1 LNAGFDCLV
10 HPEHFIHAA
19 DRITGYK
26 HFAIA
31 NGAAQTSLD
40 QNFSYDELARL
51 TGVTYGTSSW
61 TLGYDAN
68 GNRTGAS
75 LNGTNTAYT
84 TPATSNK
91 TSTIGAAALTYDAAG
106 NITGQTG
113 TNAYTTTI
121 NLEGRIATLV
131 KGTVT
136 TTYAYNG
143 MGQRVRKFSSSGA
156 TSTTI
161 FVYDQ
166 QGNLLGEYGNTGTP
180 IREYVWMNGELVAIF
195 TPNGTNP
202 PNIFYVHNDHLGSPK
217 LVYTK
222 ANVLRWR
229 WMTEPFG
236 TTAPENTPTAG
247 QAAFTQPIR
256 FPGQYHDT
264 ESNLFYNHHRT
275 YDQTSGRYTQS
286 DPIGLAGGI
295 NTYAYV
301 GGNPISWI
309 DPNGLMG
316 RGSGGSGMRNV
327 YTPGQGPGQSI
338 GDFASGL
345 GNAYYN
351 MMSRIDRSLSSIG
364 SGSSPAGTGQ
374 CVTAECAA
382 GLLPAP
388 SDNRTQAQI
397 DVGLCTLVCNI
408 SAAGPVAACNV
419 AAGGGLVGGV
429 AGAATRMSICSMV
442 CQP

>member
-1 LNAGFDCLV
+1 
-10 HPEHFIHAA
+10 
-19 DRITGYK
+19 
-26 HFAIA
+26 
-31 NGAAQTSLD
+31 LD

-156 TSTTI
+156 TSTTV

-166 QGNLLGEYGNTGTP
+166 QGMLLGEYGNTGTP
-180 IREYVWMNGELVAIF
+180 IREYMWMNNELVAIF

-217 LVYTK
+217 QVYTK

-301 GGNPISWI
+301 NGNPIRYI
-309 DPNGLMG
+309 DPEGLEKLILHGPRDPVQRAAAVRDPDIAG
-316 RGSGGSGMRNV
+316 RLIIYAHGNSSAIADTRSDKTVSM
-327 YTPGQGPGQSI
+327 TPSQTAALVR
-338 GDFASGL
+338 ASGVWKPGMPITVKACEVAKGNNNFVQGLAKELNVPVTGPNALMVPRVDGKGEITMMPFTWYFL
-345 GNAYYN
+345 GFT
-351 MMSRIDRSLSSIG
+351 G
-364 SGSSPAGTGQ
+364 PAGQ
-374 CVTAECAA
+374 YVTAN
-382 GLLPAP
+382 P
-388 SDNRTQAQI
+388 R
-397 DVGLCTLVCNI
+397 
-408 SAAGPVAACNV
+408 
-419 AAGGGLVGGV
+419 
-429 AGAATRMSICSMV
+429 
-442 CQP
+442 

>member
-1 LNAGFDCLV
+1 
-10 HPEHFIHAA
+10 
-19 DRITGYK
+19 
-26 HFAIA
+26 
-31 NGAAQTSLD
+31 
-40 QNFSYDELARL
+40 
-51 TGVTYGTSSW
+51 
-61 TLGYDAN
+61 
-68 GNRTGAS
+68 
-75 LNGTNTAYT
+75 
-84 TPATSNK
+84 
-91 TSTIGAAALTYDAAG
+91 LTYDAAG

-286 DPIGLAGGI
+286 DPIGLDGGI
-295 NTYAYV
+295 NTYSYV
-301 GGNPISWI
+301 SGNPISLVDPDGLCPCGDVI
-309 DPNGLMG
+309 DLLQLA
-316 RGSGGSGMRNV
+316 RGDKRDWSK
-327 YTPGQGPGQSI
+327 
-338 GDFASGL
+338 A
-345 GNAYYN
+345 A
-351 MMSRIDRSLSSIG
+351 DRSDVNKAFKKGTNKCNLFVDDQYENAGYNLPNTGGMPWNKGKYPPGAGQLSNPSFNLPG
-364 SGSSPAGTGQ
+364 WPRVSGPAQPGDLVAHGGHVGIATSPT
-374 CVTAECAA
+374 T
-382 GLLPAP
+382 
-388 SDNRTQAQI
+388 T
-397 DVGLCTLVCNI
+397 I
-408 SAAGPVAACNV
+408 SATTDLGILENNWGSRAGQQ
-419 AAGGGLVGGV
+419 GV
-429 AGAATRMSICSMV
+429 VIRRCS
-442 CQP
+442 CGR